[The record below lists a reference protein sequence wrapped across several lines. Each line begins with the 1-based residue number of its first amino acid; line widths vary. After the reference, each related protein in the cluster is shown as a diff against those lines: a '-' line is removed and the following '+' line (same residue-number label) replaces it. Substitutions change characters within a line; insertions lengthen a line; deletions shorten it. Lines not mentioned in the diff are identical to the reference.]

1 MDNIIGLDFL
11 TNTGSQDTAKSIDLG
26 VIESVPEPPRLV
38 PDLGESGPIETSM
51 GLRNFNAP
59 IFTPSSYTRSDEF
72 ILREKYEILRKFER
86 LTKIG
91 VPLRK
96 KFNLDSP
103 IEEMRTELDSI
114 KREKAMDSS
123 IKQFC
128 DWYITGMSSLEW
140 STTNVPF
147 MRAFGLNLTGLSD
160 TAQMNNGNME
170 EDFEELYE
178 LYGDKLKIHPLVR
191 IPIKICS
198 TVYMVNLTNKMI
210 EKSTIPNIDQILKTN
225 PDIAKQLASAAMQ
238 QQTTTMKSQP
248 SNTFQYFMNSNTP
261 PPPQPPQQQKTQGN
275 GSFNDFLSSI
285 IPPPPPA
292 QSTMKPVQLTPKGI
306 KPKQE
311 MAKPMN
317 IDELLKSAE
326 TSKPKKS
333 GGGSTGKNSVN
344 IKL

>member
-1 MDNIIGLDFL
+1 MDGIIGLDFL
-11 TNTGSQDTAKSIDLG
+11 TNTDSSDAGKSIDLG
-26 VIESVPEPPRLV
+26 IIESAAEAPRLV
-38 PDLGESGPIETSM
+38 PSFNEPGPIETSM

-59 IFTPSSYTRSDEF
+59 IFTSSSYTKSDEF
-72 ILREKYEILRKFER
+72 VLKEKYEILRKFER
-86 LTKIG
+86 LSKIG

-96 KFNLDSP
+96 KFNIDSP
-103 IEEMRTELDSI
+103 IEEMRTELESI

-140 STTNVPF
+140 GSNNVPF
-147 MRAFGLNLTGLSD
+147 MKAFGLNLTGLSD
-160 TAQMNNGNME
+160 TAQMNIGNME

-210 EKSTIPNIDQILKTN
+210 ERSTIPNIDQILKTN

-238 QQTTTMKSQP
+238 QQTTSMKAAAAQPQP
-248 SNTFQYFMNSNTP
+248 SLGAFKDFM
-261 PPPQPPQQQKTQGN
+261 
-275 GSFNDFLSSI
+275 SSMT
-285 IPPPPPA
+285 PPPPA
-292 QSTMKPVQLTPKGI
+292 QQPKPIQVGPKI
-306 KPKQE
+306 IRPKQE
-311 MAKPMN
+311 MAKPLN
-317 IDELLKSAE
+317 IDELLKKVEVDS
-326 TSKPKKS
+326 SKSKK
-333 GGGSTGKNSVN
+333 GGSTGKNSVN